1 MAVICWLLV
10 RFESFGVSR
19 SRDEAGQ
26 STAEYALVIVAAVA
40 IGGLLISFLGKSD
53 IVSGIFG
60 KIVDLVM
67 SHI

>member
-10 RFESFGVSR
+10 RYDTWVASR
-19 SRDEAGQ
+19 TPNEVGQ

-60 KIVDLVM
+60 KIVNLVM